1 MTVLWGSRGRVCLP
15 SAPSWGPSRGLGV
28 HTCACMPAVLRGA
41 CWSTGQTEAGS
52 CRSAVQT
59 MCPGSSV
66 LGPASSSCRATC
78 LPKEMIHPLPC
89 RIIGKTLQHPLYSG
103 EHGARVGKDRPRS
116 HRGQDQR
123 PGLRLQPGLRLGS
136 LFKSPCCLP
145 LPGPTWPTP
154 DHRGDL
160 EEGCLQLCL
169 GLPWPLS
176 SSSFPS
182 PRGHRSPFHVG
193 RKLSACLQ
201 EQLGLVP
208 SAAA

>member
-1 MTVLWGSRGRVCLP
+1 MLWGSRGRVCP
-15 SAPSWGPSRGLGV
+15 NSAISAILGAFLGPWGSHMCLV
-28 HTCACMPAVLRGA
+28 ARGA
-41 CWSTGQTEAGS
+41 PWSMLVYCQTEAGS

-66 LGPASSSCRATC
+66 LGPASSSCRATS
-78 LPKEMIHPLPC
+78 LPKEMVHPLPC
-89 RIIGKTLQHPLYSG
+89 RIIGKTLQRPLYSG

-169 GLPWPLS
+169 SLPWPLS

-193 RKLSACLQ
+193 RKLPACLQ